1 MVGPIFDI
9 FNKNRRNLPKITKIG
24 PTTHF
29 CYFFGNKELRTRIF
43 YSWVWIHKHRRI
55 FCHLFF
61 PKFQCTR
68 YPGVPQMTTP
78 RGKNPQNDFFCSNFF
93 LICFFVLKLKDWHQ
107 DCPFT
112 TKNGWDMAFWS
123 FRGTRGPQNLKGH
136 ISDIF
141 YDKSTILVSIILY

>member
-29 CYFFGNKELRTRIF
+29 CYFFLVIRSCEPEFFILEYEFTNTEEYFAIF
-43 YSWVWIHKHRRI
+43 
-55 FCHLFF
+55 FF
-61 PKFQCTR
+61 PNFNVLGTLG
-68 YPGVPQMTTP
+68 YPKWLPLGVKTP
-78 RGKNPQNDFFCSNFF
+78 KMIFFGSNFF
-93 LICFFVLKLKDWHQ
+93 LIWFFVLKLKDWHQ

-123 FRGTRGPQNLKGH
+123 FRGTRGPQNFKPP
-136 ISDIF
+136 
-141 YDKSTILVSIILY
+141 